1 MKRDFVCYDSLD
13 ELNKII
19 FNICFSGT
27 ARDDIYFEQQFIV
40 TGGLDC
46 RLKSTIYTRLTE
58 RSILTWIQDITGKMD
73 NDFMN
78 RFQKTF
84 V

>member
-1 MKRDFVCYDSLD
+1 MYTR
-13 ELNKII
+13 KIHSDDI
-19 FNICFSGT
+19 QYYFYSGT

-58 RSILTWIQDITGKMD
+58 RSILTWIQDITGKIHTCIMI
-73 NDFMN
+73 
-78 RFQKTF
+78 RF
-84 V
+84 